1 MVMDESSI
9 VRDAIY
15 GRDEATER
23 AAWAV
28 LCEIADPELPT
39 LSLVDL
45 GMIRRVRLD
54 GAAVHVELMPTF
66 LGCPALAMM
75 ESIIEERLGVFGT
88 VHVEIVR
95 DEAWTTDRITPAG
108 REKLLAAGLAPPPPG
123 ALDDV
128 AALSGTPCPYCGS
141 ADTVLHSPFGP
152 TPCRAVHYCR
162 ACRQPFEQFKPV

>member
-1 MVMDESSI
+1 MGQV
-9 VRDAIY
+9 VVP
-15 GRDEATER
+15 GQGEADER

-28 LCEIADPELPT
+28 LGEIADPELPT

-54 GAAVHVELMPTF
+54 GGAVHVELMPTF

-75 ESIIEERLGVFGT
+75 ESLIKERLDAFGT

-95 DEAWTTDRITPAG
+95 DEAWTTDRITSAG
-108 REKLLAAGLAPPPPG
+108 RDKLHAAGFAPPPRG
-123 ALDDV
+123 EIDDV
-128 AALSGTPCPYCGS
+128 AELSGTPCPYCGS
-141 ADTVLHSPFGP
+141 SDTVLHSPFGP